1 MSQEESPQH
10 QTESNNDPESVGKPA
25 SSLKRI
31 LKIALPILISFALVI
46 WVFHSIEDPS
56 AVWRN
61 MQQATIWPL
70 LLMIPLS
77 LLSHYLRAWRW
88 RRFIGEKV
96 SVFYGFTSVMI
107 GYAVNDVLPRVGEIA
122 RVINMNRMT
131 QVPIAK
137 LLTTLL
143 AERILDVIVIV
154 LLVGLSIIIQGDE
167 IAQTIPD
174 LIPAGQIALALAIAG
189 LIGLFVIAFVPDLIC
204 KIVQKI
210 LKPIHAKAAEMGE
223 ALIRQG
229 AEGLAFLKKPSQAFP
244 VFLETAGIWGLYLV
258 SFLLGLEA
266 FGILDVIGYGG
277 GTVSFSITCSGVIA
291 PSVGAIGAYHKMGQ
305 LSLINLLHIDA
316 DLASACILVIHAI
329 LFYFIGGVCG
339 VIAWGLQIFARRKS
353 PDRFNSENK

>member
-1 MSQEESPQH
+1 M
-10 QTESNNDPESVGKPA
+10 K
-25 SSLKRI
+25 LRR
-31 LKIALPILISFALVI
+31 
-46 WVFHSIEDPS
+46 PS
-56 AVWRN
+56 
-61 MQQATIWPL
+61 
-70 LLMIPLS
+70 
-77 LLSHYLRAWRW
+77 
-88 RRFIGEKV
+88 
-96 SVFYGFTSVMI
+96 
-107 GYAVNDVLPRVGEIA
+107 
-122 RVINMNRMT
+122 
-131 QVPIAK
+131 
-137 LLTTLL
+137 
-143 AERILDVIVIV
+143 
-154 LLVGLSIIIQGDE
+154 
-167 IAQTIPD
+167 D